1 MRRAL
6 WMVIVGGFAAMAIA
20 VPVKLVAKH
29 TGRAGT
35 AATVASVSGDF
46 TVHMAGLKFAPGDL
60 VVRRGTAVT
69 FDNNDLAPHTVTEDG
84 AGGVDSG
91 VLSPGKAFRLVVSR
105 RLVYHCA
112 IHPFMTATIDLAG

>member
-1 MRRAL
+1 MRRGL
-6 WMVIVGGFAAMAIA
+6 WLVIVGGFAAIAIA
-20 VPVKLVAKH
+20 VPVKLVARH

-35 AATVASVSGDF
+35 AATAAVGGDF

-60 VVRRGTAVT
+60 VVRRGKAVT
-69 FDNNDLAPHTVTEDG
+69 FDNDDLAPHTVTEDG